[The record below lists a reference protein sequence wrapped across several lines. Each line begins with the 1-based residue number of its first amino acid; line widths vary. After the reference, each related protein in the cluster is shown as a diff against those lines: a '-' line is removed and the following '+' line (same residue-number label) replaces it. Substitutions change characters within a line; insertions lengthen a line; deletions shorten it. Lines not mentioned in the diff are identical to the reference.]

1 MGNLKIDQRNGGVV
15 FFVKVVAGSSRTAV
29 AGVLDGML
37 KVKIASPAEKG
48 KANAA
53 LTELLAEKLA
63 VKKNTV
69 RILSGLTSPVK
80 EILIEDIGAEQIAKL
95 AAE

>member
-1 MGNLKIDQRNGGVV
+1 MGNLKIDQTNGGVV
-15 FFVKVVAGSSRTAV
+15 FSVKVVAGSSRTAI

-37 KVKIASPAEKG
+37 KVKIAAPAEKG

-63 VKKNTV
+63 VKKNMV
-69 RILSGLTSPVK
+69 RILSGRTSPVK
-80 EILIEDIGAEQIAKL
+80 QVLIENIGAEQIAKL
-95 AAE
+95 ATR